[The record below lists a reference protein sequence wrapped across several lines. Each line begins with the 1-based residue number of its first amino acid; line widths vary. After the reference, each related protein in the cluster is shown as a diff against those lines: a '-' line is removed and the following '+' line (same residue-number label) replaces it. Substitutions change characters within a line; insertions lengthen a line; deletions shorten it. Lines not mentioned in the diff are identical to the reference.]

1 MEFNTKITPTTP
13 RDAEF
18 VDVVAEGVV
27 EGGGVAGSAARKTN
41 LKLNMIKCVELECG
55 GSGTT
60 TAVLFAD
67 LGLSDMLDTNFSVVG
82 GGEAAEISSKATTG
96 FTFAH
101 GADSTKKFDVLIIGN
116 WDE

>member
-1 MEFNTKITPTTP
+1 MDFNAQIPPTTA
-13 RDAEF
+13 RDAQ
-18 VDVVAEGVV
+18 VADVVAEGVV
-27 EGGGVAGSAARKTN
+27 EGGGVLGSAGRVTT

-67 LGLSDMLDTNFSVVG
+67 LDLPDMLDTDFFVVG
-82 GGEAAEISSKATTG
+82 GAAVATISSKATTG

-101 GADSTKKFDVLIIGN
+101 TSSATAKFDVAIIGN